1 MKKIFLFAL
10 LLLGSLN
17 LFAQEI
23 EAVEED
29 TLYYIHLF
37 STNDL
42 ELVRAEHLS
51 LGMSDDEIIYE
62 REGTHYNFLVFY
74 EDLETAEA
82 MLYTWQRFHKYA
94 FVCTRSTRE
103 AKGLFPFYVEK

>member
-1 MKKIFLFAL
+1 MKNIFLFA

-23 EAVEED
+23 EAFEED

-42 ELVRAEHLS
+42 QLVRAEHLN
-51 LGMSDDEIIYE
+51 LGMIDDEIIYE
-62 REGTHYNFLVFY
+62 KEVAHYNFLVFY
-74 EDLETAEA
+74 GDLETAEV
-82 MLYTWQRFHKYA
+82 MLHTWQRFHKYA
-94 FVCTRSTRE
+94 FICTRTTKD
-103 AKGLFPFYVEK
+103 AKGLYPFYIKN